1 MAASG
6 SWLAR
11 LWAWLTGKN
20 RDGAAPRMAIP
31 APHTLVARVS
41 QVEEAREREML
52 RLAEESIRRGHPGQ
66 AAIVYQKA
74 AERYRRDGIGP
85 KELAVI
91 NMWVRVASHDPEPWT
106 ALGRYH
112 ETAEHRRLALEAYT
126 RAAALWRSVGRDE
139 DADRLEVRMQQLRAG
154 PSASQDVAVAASV
167 DVPAAS
173 ADPSG
178 PAEMPGDSV
187 MADAL
192 NMDEDSIELDIPETG
207 GHEALA
213 AEPEPEPDPEPEP
226 ERLPTNALAALA
238 DDDEPEPL
246 SASALEVVHE
256 PVAAPVIPDHETE
269 PGQTYDRTVAGLSVN
284 DLDAPTDDGISDELM
299 AELTAMADEDV
310 TGEEGAATIAMPAI
324 GSAAKRSFGIPDAA
338 TVMDPNYV
346 PPVAAPEPEE
356 DFDDEE
362 EFDEEESSPDQTR
375 GYSADELKEL
385 DRLLKE
391 RGRR

>member
-6 SWLAR
+6 SWLGR

-41 QVEEAREREML
+41 QVEEAQEREML

-112 ETAEHRRLALEAYT
+112 EAAEHRRLALEAYT

-139 DADRLEVRMQQLRAG
+139 DADRLEVRMQELRAG
-154 PSASQDVAVAASV
+154 PSVSQDVAAAARAP
-167 DVPAAS
+167 VPVAS

-192 NMDEDSIELDIPETG
+192 QMDEDSIELDIPETG
-207 GHEALA
+207 GHEALHD
-213 AEPEPEPDPEPEP
+213 EPEPEP
-226 ERLPTNALAALA
+226 ERLPTNALAALP

-256 PVAAPVIPDHETE
+256 PAAAPVIPDHETE

-284 DLDAPTDDGISDELM
+284 ELDAPTDDGISAELM

-324 GSAAKRSFGIPDAA
+324 GSVAKRGFGIPDAA

-346 PPVAAPEPEE
+346 PPVAAVGPAEE

-362 EFDEEESSPDQTR
+362 DFEDEAPSPDQTR

>member
-6 SWLAR
+6 SWLGR

-20 RDGAAPRMAIP
+20 REGAAPRMAIP

-41 QVEEAREREML
+41 AVEEAQEREML

-74 AERYRRDGIGP
+74 AERYRRDGIGA

-154 PSASQDVAVAASV
+154 PSVSQDVPPAAGAAT
-167 DVPAAS
+167 PAAS

-192 NMDEDSIELDIPETG
+192 RMDEDSIELDIPETG
-207 GHEALA
+207 GHEALRD
-213 AEPEPEPDPEPEP
+213 EPEPEPEP
-226 ERLPTNALAALA
+226 ERLPTNALAALP

-256 PVAAPVIPDHETE
+256 PAPAPAIPDHETE

-284 DLDAPTDDGISDELM
+284 DLDAPTDDGISAELM

-324 GSAAKRSFGIPDAA
+324 GSVAKRGFGIPDAS

-346 PPVAAPEPEE
+346 PPVAAVEPEE

-362 EFDEEESSPDQTR
+362 DFEDEEPSPDQTR